1 MLTLKSLLPERLINW
16 YNSNISLVLITHG
29 HSMKKK
35 IFIFLF
41 LLFISFQQVNAK
53 TINID
58 DTVALGI
65 QNNPKIQ
72 AVMMQTGLSDADI
85 KEAGM
90 RFNPKLYL
98 DATFG
103 ENSYKGGF
111 EQTFEL
117 GGKRVKRVAVA
128 KAQKEVLMQE
138 IATEIIN
145 LRRDIRLAYIK
156 LFAAKERLKNANE
169 ICDLTKKLTDI
180 AKKKE
185 YAGQIAMID
194 VLQSEIVNL
203 KAKSDIQTAQADVIK
218 AFNELNNLTG
228 CKLDSAD
235 DLTNPEIKNVI
246 SDDLLA
252 DNDVE
257 NIISAL
263 SEQAFQTRPE
273 LKRLQRSLEQT
284 KRLEKLAKS
293 EFVPNLTIAAGPDLE
308 IKRDE
313 RPRKTDFGAFTT
325 ITMDIPIFNHGQA
338 GVMRAKAQRTVY
350 EKQLNDTKNQI
361 LLELKNCYADFVQTE
376 KSLKIYQTELLPKS
390 KDVLAKSEYSFK
402 EGKSDILMSLNA
414 QEAYIR
420 IKTDYINTLENYYNS
435 LGNLE
440 RAVGVNNENL

>member
-1 MLTLKSLLPERLINW
+1 
-16 YNSNISLVLITHG
+16 
-29 HSMKKK
+29 MKKK
-35 IFIFLF
+35 IFILLF
-41 LLFISFQQVNAK
+41 LLFLNIQQVK
-53 TINID
+53 SDTINIED
-58 DTVALGI
+58 AVLKGI
-65 QNNPKIQ
+65 ENNPKIQ
-72 AVMMQTGLSDADI
+72 SVKLQTGLSDADI
-85 KEAGM
+85 KQAGM

-169 ICDLTKKLTDI
+169 ICNLTKKLTEI
-180 AKKKE
+180 AEKKE
-185 YAGQIAMID
+185 YAGQIAKLD
-194 VLQSEIVNL
+194 VLQAEIVNL
-203 KAKSDIQTAQADVIK
+203 KAKSDIQIIQADVIK

-228 CKLDSAD
+228 YSLDSND
-235 DLTNPEIKNVI
+235 EFTTPEIKNVI
-246 SDDLLA
+246 SDELLA
-252 DNDVE
+252 EKNDKNIVE
-257 NIISAL
+257 VL

-273 LKRLQRSLEQT
+273 LKRLQKSIEQS

-293 EFVPNLTIAAGPDLE
+293 EFVPNLTIAAGPNFE

-338 GVMRAKAQRTVY
+338 GVMRARAQQSVY
-350 EKQLNDTKNQI
+350 QKQLNDTKNQI

>member
-1 MLTLKSLLPERLINW
+1 
-16 YNSNISLVLITHG
+16 
-29 HSMKKK
+29 MKKK
-35 IFIFLF
+35 IFILLF
-41 LLFISFQQVNAK
+41 LLFLNIQQVK
-53 TINID
+53 SDTINIED
-58 DTVALGI
+58 AVLKGI
-65 QNNPKIQ
+65 ENNPKIQ
-72 AVMMQTGLSDADI
+72 SVKLQTGLSDADI

-169 ICDLTKKLTDI
+169 ICNLTKKLTEI
-180 AKKKE
+180 AEKKE
-185 YAGQIAMID
+185 YAGQIAKLD
-194 VLQSEIVNL
+194 VLQAEIVNL
-203 KAKSDIQTAQADVIK
+203 KAKSDIQIIQADVIK

-228 CKLDSAD
+228 YSLDSNYEF
-235 DLTNPEIKNVI
+235 TTPEIKNVI
-246 SDDLLA
+246 SDELLA
-252 DNDVE
+252 EKNDKNIVE
-257 NIISAL
+257 VL

-273 LKRLQRSLEQT
+273 LKRLQKSIEQS

-293 EFVPNLTIAAGPDLE
+293 EFVPNLTIAAGPNFE

-338 GVMRAKAQRTVY
+338 GVMRARAQQSVY
-350 EKQLNDTKNQI
+350 QKQLNDTKNQI

>member
-1 MLTLKSLLPERLINW
+1 
-16 YNSNISLVLITHG
+16 
-29 HSMKKK
+29 MKKK
-35 IFIFLF
+35 IFILLF
-41 LLFISFQQVNAK
+41 LLFLNIQQVK
-53 TINID
+53 SDTINIED
-58 DTVALGI
+58 AVLKGI
-65 QNNPKIQ
+65 ENNPKIQ
-72 AVMMQTGLSDADI
+72 SVKLQTGLSDADI

-103 ENSYKGGF
+103 ENSYIGGF

-169 ICDLTKKLTDI
+169 ICNLTKKLTEI
-180 AKKKE
+180 AEKKE
-185 YAGQIAMID
+185 YAGQIAKLD
-194 VLQSEIVNL
+194 VLQAEIVNL
-203 KAKSDIQTAQADVIK
+203 KAKSDIQIIQADVIK

-228 CKLDSAD
+228 YSLDSNYEF
-235 DLTNPEIKNVI
+235 TTPEIKNVI
-246 SDDLLA
+246 SDELLA
-252 DNDVE
+252 EKNDKNIVE
-257 NIISAL
+257 VL

-273 LKRLQRSLEQT
+273 LKRLQKSIEQS

-293 EFVPNLTIAAGPDLE
+293 EFVPNLTIAAGPNFE

-338 GVMRAKAQRTVY
+338 GVMRARAQQSVY
-350 EKQLNDTKNQI
+350 QKQLNDTKNQI